1 MTTTGDAK
9 PAMEVRNI
17 AHLEEK
23 RTEETRARAVVII
36 ISGVRTRITGA
47 ILKNHG
53 TTARL
58 STCRETRDFQT
69 SKRLGQLKT
78 VFAHRLAR
86 MIKALVT
93 TGATPKALVK
103 AGTIAPNRRHTAAA
117 TR

>member
-1 MTTTGDAK
+1 
-9 PAMEVRNI
+9 MEVRNI

-23 RTEETRARAVVII
+23 PTEETPAQTAAII
-36 ISGVRTRITGA
+36 IRGVRTRITGA
-47 ILKNHG
+47 ILTTHG
-53 TTARL
+53 TTVHP
-58 STCRETRDFQT
+58 SSSRETRDFHT
-69 SKRLGQLKT
+69 FERPGLLKT
-78 VFAHRLAR
+78 GLAHRLAP